1 MQNNKIHK
9 LYEKIEM
16 LESKKMAYLEV
27 NNKASARRIEKQIEQ
42 IELEIQ
48 VSEYNKIK
56 QELSIYKEVIN
67 NYPRLKL
74 EIKKKLLEQI

>member
-1 MQNNKIHK
+1 
-9 LYEKIEM
+9 
-16 LESKKMAYLEV
+16 MAYLEV

-67 NYPRLKL
+67 NYPSLKL

>member
-1 MQNNKIHK
+1 
-9 LYEKIEM
+9 
-16 LESKKMAYLEV
+16 MAYLEV
-27 NNKASARRIEKQIEQ
+27 NNNARARRIEKQIEQ

-67 NYPRLKL
+67 NYPSLKL

>member
-27 NNKASARRIEKQIEQ
+27 NNNASARRIEKQIEQ

-48 VSEYNKIK
+48 ISEYNKIK

-67 NYPRLKL
+67 NYPSLKL

>member
-1 MQNNKIHK
+1 
-9 LYEKIEM
+9 
-16 LESKKMAYLEV
+16 MAYLEV
-27 NNKASARRIEKQIEQ
+27 NNNASARRIEKQIEQ

-67 NYPRLKL
+67 NYPSLKL

>member
-42 IELEIQ
+42 IELYKRVRLPSP
-48 VSEYNKIK
+48 VSFDNATKSLLINYFNF
-56 QELSIYKEVIN
+56 IYV
-67 NYPRLKL
+67 
-74 EIKKKLLEQI
+74 

>member
-1 MQNNKIHK
+1 
-9 LYEKIEM
+9 
-16 LESKKMAYLEV
+16 MAYLEV
-27 NNKASARRIEKQIEQ
+27 NNKASARMIEKQIEQ

-56 QELSIYKEVIN
+56 QELSIYKEVVN
-67 NYPRLKL
+67 NYPSLKL

>member
-1 MQNNKIHK
+1 
-9 LYEKIEM
+9 
-16 LESKKMAYLEV
+16 MAYLEV
-27 NNKASARRIEKQIEQ
+27 NKKASARRIEKQIEQ

-67 NYPRLKL
+67 NYPSLKL

>member
-16 LESKKMAYLEV
+16 LESKKIAYLEV
-27 NNKASARRIEKQIEQ
+27 NNNASARRIEKQIE
-42 IELEIQ
+42 IEIQ

-67 NYPRLKL
+67 NYPSLKL
-74 EIKKKLLEQI
+74 EIKKKFLEQI

>member
-1 MQNNKIHK
+1 MQNNKTHK